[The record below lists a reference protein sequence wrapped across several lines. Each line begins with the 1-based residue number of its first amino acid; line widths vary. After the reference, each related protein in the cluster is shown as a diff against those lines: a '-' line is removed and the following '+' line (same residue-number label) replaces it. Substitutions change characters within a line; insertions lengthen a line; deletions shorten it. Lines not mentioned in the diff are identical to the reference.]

1 MNKVLKSHRQHNG
14 EIFMSFVKT
23 FRDKL
28 IILKKYVEG
37 TKMKKR
43 IGLLYGGKSAEHE
56 VSLSTACA
64 VTGALDFEEYEIY
77 PIYITPDGEWRRGE
91 RLAKPASSI
100 EELQFGNDAI
110 VLENNITAFLIDD
123 NGTAVKFD
131 VIFPLLHGTNGED
144 GTVQG
149 LLEVLNLPYV
159 GNGVLASSAGMD
171 KVIMKQLFE
180 IAGLPQVPYTYF
192 IRSEW
197 TNEQEAILTRCE
209 EKLTWPMFVKPAN
222 LGSSVGISKASN
234 RQELI
239 KAIEVALQFDRKIVV
254 EQGIVA
260 REIELAVLGNDFPEV
275 SVPGEI
281 KPMTEFYDYDSKY
294 KDGSTA
300 LIIPAE
306 LSTEVVTS
314 LKEHAKSAFKILD
327 GSGLVRA
334 DFFVT
339 ANDEIYINEVNTM
352 PGFTPVSMYPL
363 LWQHTNV
370 SYPELINRL
379 IALALERYEEKQ
391 QLHYKKD

>member
-1 MNKVLKSHRQHNG
+1 
-14 EIFMSFVKT
+14 
-23 FRDKL
+23 
-28 IILKKYVEG
+28 
-37 TKMKKR
+37 MKKR

-64 VTGALDFEEYEIY
+64 VTGALNFEEYEVY
-77 PIYITPDGEWRRGE
+77 PIFITLEGEWRRGE
-91 RLAKPASSI
+91 RLKKPASTI
-100 EELQFGNDAI
+100 EELQFGDNATI
-110 VLENNITAFLIDD
+110 LENNITDFLIDKD
-123 NGTAVKFD
+123 GKSVQFD
-131 VIFPLLHGTNGED
+131 AIFPLLHGTNGED

-159 GNGVLASSAGMD
+159 GNGVLASATGMD
-171 KVIMKQLFE
+171 KVVMKQLFE

-197 TNEQEAILTRCE
+197 ANEQEAILARCE
-209 EKLTWPMFVKPAN
+209 EKLDWPMFVKPAN

-234 RQELI
+234 RDELV
-239 KAIEVALQFDRKIVV
+239 KAIEIALQYDRKIVI
-254 EQGIVA
+254 EQGIIA

-281 KPMTEFYDYDSKY
+281 KPVTEFYDYDSKY
-294 KDGSTA
+294 KDGSTV

-306 LSTEVVTS
+306 LTEDTVS
-314 LKEHAKSAFKILD
+314 NLQELAKRAFKAID

-339 ANDEIYINEVNTM
+339 ADNSIYINEVNTM

-370 SYPELINRL
+370 SYPELIDRL
-379 IALALERYEEKQ
+379 ITLAIERFEEKQ
-391 QLHYKKD
+391 QLHYKID

>member
-1 MNKVLKSHRQHNG
+1 MNKALKSHRNFDG

-64 VTGALDFEEYEIY
+64 VTGALNFEEYEIY
-77 PIYITPDGEWRRGE
+77 PIYITQSGEWRRGE
-91 RLAKPASSI
+91 RLEKPASSI
-100 EELQFGNDAI
+100 EELQFGDDAI
-110 VLENNITAFLIDD
+110 VLENNITAFLIDQ
-123 NGTAVKFD
+123 NGAAVQFD

-197 TNEQEAILTRCE
+197 TNEQETILTRCE
-209 EKLTWPMFVKPAN
+209 ETLAWPMFVKPAN

-260 REIELAVLGNDFPEV
+260 REIELAVLGNDYPEV

-306 LSTEVVTS
+306 LPTDVVTS

-339 ANDEIYINEVNTM
+339 ADHDIYINEVNTM

-391 QLHYKKD
+391 QLQYKKD

>member
-1 MNKVLKSHRQHNG
+1 
-14 EIFMSFVKT
+14 
-23 FRDKL
+23 
-28 IILKKYVEG
+28 
-37 TKMKKR
+37 MKKR

-56 VSLSTACA
+56 VSLSTARA
-64 VTGALDFEEYEIY
+64 VTGALNFEEYEVY
-77 PIYITPDGEWRRGE
+77 PIFITLEGEWRRGE
-91 RLAKPASSI
+91 RLKKPASTI
-100 EELQFGNDAI
+100 EELQFGDI
-110 VLENNITAFLIDD
+110 VTILENNITDFLIDKD
-123 NGTAVKFD
+123 GKSVQFD
-131 VIFPLLHGTNGED
+131 AIFPLLHGTNGED

-159 GNGVLASSAGMD
+159 GNGVLASATGMD
-171 KVIMKQLFE
+171 KVVMKQLFE

-197 TNEQEAILTRCE
+197 ANEQEAILARCE
-209 EKLTWPMFVKPAN
+209 EKLDWPMFVKPAN
-222 LGSSVGISKASN
+222 LGSSVGISKATN
-234 RQELI
+234 RDELV
-239 KAIEVALQFDRKIVV
+239 KAIEIALQYDRKIVI
-254 EQGIVA
+254 EQGIIA

-281 KPMTEFYDYDSKY
+281 KPVTDFYDYDSKY
-294 KDGSTA
+294 KDGSTV

-306 LSTEVVTS
+306 LTKDTVSNLQE
-314 LKEHAKSAFKILD
+314 LAKRAFKAID

-339 ANDEIYINEVNTM
+339 ADNSIYINEVNTM

-370 SYPELINRL
+370 SYPELIDRL
-379 IALALERYEEKQ
+379 ITLAIERFEEKQ